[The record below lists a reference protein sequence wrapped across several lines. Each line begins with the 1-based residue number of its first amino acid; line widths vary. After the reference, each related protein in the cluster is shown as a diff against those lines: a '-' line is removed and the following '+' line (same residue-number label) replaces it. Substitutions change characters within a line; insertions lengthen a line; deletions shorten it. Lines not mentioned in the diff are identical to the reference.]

1 MRRHISVLGVPVD
14 VVTEEDVVA
23 FARNCIESGR
33 RAHVVTVN
41 VEYIM
46 RSRTDAEFRRVL
58 TRADLATPDSAG
70 VVWAMRRQGAA
81 VERRVGGS
89 DLVWSLC
96 EQAARCGH
104 RVFLLGA
111 APGVADVAAE
121 RLRARFPSLAIAG
134 AHSGSPADVDRG
146 YIVDL
151 IHQQKTDILFVA
163 FGAPQQDRWIAENL
177 HDSGAR
183 LAMGIGGSLDYVAGR
198 TRRAP
203 RWMRDRGLEW
213 LWRLTMQPWRWRR
226 MMVLPQFAWLIAR
239 SPRTSG
245 TEERNI
251 K

>member
-23 FARNCIESGR
+23 FARNCIGSGR

-96 EQAARCGH
+96 EQAARCVH

-111 APGVADVAAE
+111 APGVGKTYEMLQQA
-121 RLRARFPSLAIAG
+121 RARKKDG
-134 AHSGSPADVDRG
+134 YDVVVGVVETHGRKETDALLRG
-146 YIVDL
+146 IE
-151 IHQQKTDILFVA
+151 II
-163 FGAPQQDRWIAENL
+163 PR
-177 HDSGAR
+177 R
-183 LAMGIGGSLDYVAGR
+183 RIGVF
-198 TRRAP
+198 RRC
-203 RWMRDRGLEW
+203 
-213 LWRLTMQPWRWRR
+213 
-226 MMVLPQFAWLIAR
+226 
-239 SPRTSG
+239 
-245 TEERNI
+245 
-251 K
+251 